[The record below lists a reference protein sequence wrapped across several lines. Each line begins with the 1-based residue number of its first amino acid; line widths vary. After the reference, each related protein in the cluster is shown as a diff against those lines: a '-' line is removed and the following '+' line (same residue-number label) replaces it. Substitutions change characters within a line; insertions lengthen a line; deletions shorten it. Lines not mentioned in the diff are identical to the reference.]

1 MIFFGGRGGKRVSGL
16 GCWSSVDGV
25 GVGVGVWSV
34 ECVGVGVIGKGKR
47 GRGKGEEGRGIDVGV
62 KGVGW
67 KIRGEDGGKGG

>member
-34 ECVGVGVIGKGKR
+34 ECVGVGVIGKGDR
-47 GRGKGEEGRGIDVGV
+47 CVGV
-62 KGVGW
+62 GL
-67 KIRGEDGGKGG
+67 